1 MDKICAT
8 IPKVVAERCPEME
21 EMAQAVA
28 SKHGKA
34 LLLFSKCHQQF
45 NSQSMFTPEM
55 LSSLG
60 KLYTVFSVA
69 VLSCGSLCLE
79 SNINEFLSHYRAAFP
94 TATITPKLH
103 MIEDHVVD
111 FISQWR
117 VGFGMMGE
125 QGAESIHAVFNQLHR
140 TYANMTNK
148 VERLKS
154 ITTEHHRQ
162 ICPENT
168 SCRVPPAK
176 RKRLIRET

>member
-1 MDKICAT
+1 MNKICAT
-8 IPKVVAERCPEME
+8 IPKVVAERYPEME
-21 EMAQAVA
+21 EMAQSVA
-28 SKHGKA
+28 NKHGKA

-45 NSQSMFTPEM
+45 NSQSRFTPET

-94 TATITPKLH
+94 TATITPKSH

-111 FISQWR
+111 YTSQWR

-125 QGAESIHAVFNQLHR
+125 QGA
-140 TYANMTNK
+140 
-148 VERLKS
+148 
-154 ITTEHHRQ
+154 
-162 ICPENT
+162 
-168 SCRVPPAK
+168 
-176 RKRLIRET
+176 